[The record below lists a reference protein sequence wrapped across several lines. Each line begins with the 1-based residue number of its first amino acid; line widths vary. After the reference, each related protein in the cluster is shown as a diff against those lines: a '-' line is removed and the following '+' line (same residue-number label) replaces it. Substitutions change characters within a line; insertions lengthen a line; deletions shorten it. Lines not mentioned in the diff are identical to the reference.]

1 VLELPLCRVSSVEP
15 ARVHI
20 GNPAIRIR
28 SGRESHVFASF
39 GHLGGVGPH
48 VLDRLSAPLR
58 GWTGSS
64 RDAVLEKIR
73 GLWSPPGGAGGEPAK
88 ALAPTWRCACCLPL
102 KAAEGGKHGKH
113 ADLTDGSPFAHMMLS
128 LELPCSTKRAHRL
141 LFSDESSFEVHA
153 KEVQPPPWPKP

>member
-1 VLELPLCRVSSVEP
+1 MTPSSHDCQVLFHAPSLIGGTDLVLELPLCRVSSVEP

-73 GLWSPPGGAGGEPAK
+73 GLQKISHD
-88 ALAPTWRCACCLPL
+88 AL
-102 KAAEGGKHGKH
+102 
-113 ADLTDGSPFAHMMLS
+113 
-128 LELPCSTKRAHRL
+128 
-141 LFSDESSFEVHA
+141 
-153 KEVQPPPWPKP
+153 